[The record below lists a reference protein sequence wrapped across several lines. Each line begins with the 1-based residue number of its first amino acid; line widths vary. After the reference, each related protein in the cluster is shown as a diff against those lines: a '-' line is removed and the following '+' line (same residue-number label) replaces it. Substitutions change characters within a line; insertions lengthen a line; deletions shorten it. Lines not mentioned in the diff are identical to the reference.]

1 MGRFKNR
8 YTVCLNYKNSDPGG
22 RFRGEKIWWKIF
34 HFLSSF
40 LQMKNNPVQDKSPI
54 HGDDFVILPEP
65 RTAINIC
72 SKDTMNI
79 TVSQCSLNVLHNLAK
94 VQHIT
99 TSSTEFIRKWKCE
112 FLCSKNYHCQLNRK
126 LNPFHDLLFNSSTDW
141 MAEKNMQSILHF
153 HCFDQAFSEGTA
165 STFDYSLK
173 EKAPFTI
180 RNTLGI
186 PLIVQHSANLRQ
198 VGPAAQGKLHEL
210 SVDQSMDLEHSMFK
224 PSSRGKLSALQ
235 RQESCLFN
243 LTIGQNSALSLLS
256 HPVTCR
262 RNRQVTD
269 LICFLAQ
276 QNIFFGS
283 VVHANTKHTPL
294 ADDRP
299 VPSINT
305 EWQDWTRQC

>member
-94 VQHIT
+94 VQQIT
-99 TSSTEFIRKWKCE
+99 TSSTDFIRKWKCE

-141 MAEKNMQSILHF
+141 MAEKKHAINITFSLFWSGILWRHSL
-153 HCFDQAFSEGTA
+153 HLWLFSEGEGPLHHQKHSRDSSHRAAQCQPEASGSSSTRKTTRAVCGSEHGPGTLHVQTVVTRKTVGA
-165 STFDYSLK
+165 STSRELPVQPHHRS
-173 EKAPFTI
+173 ERCTVTI
-180 RNTLGI
+180 
-186 PLIVQHSANLRQ
+186 V
-198 VGPAAQGKLHEL
+198 
-210 SVDQSMDLEHSMFK
+210 
-224 PSSRGKLSALQ
+224 SS
-235 RQESCLFN
+235 CYM
-243 LTIGQNSALSLLS
+243 
-256 HPVTCR
+256 
-262 RNRQVTD
+262 
-269 LICFLAQ
+269 
-276 QNIFFGS
+276 
-283 VVHANTKHTPL
+283 
-294 ADDRP
+294 
-299 VPSINT
+299 
-305 EWQDWTRQC
+305 